1 MAATSSQQG
10 FFSQQRQQQQSPL
23 GGASEDPSARAF
35 LLSGSALS
43 SDDIQQD
50 FKQLPTT
57 QQLLRTREIPWDI
70 YMTARLIT
78 DRDLQLLRRY
88 DKKDPQQ
95 KKILLSDGGEK
106 YVRAMMSVLQ
116 NVTKEETVQYVL
128 AMVDEVLE
136 EDSQRARFFFRLTYG
151 EEEDTMLDPY
161 GILLRLLQRDDWFT
175 QEKAA
180 LILSLVVA
188 HRPHVEALGES
199 VMPDGTLD
207 AGDDA
212 GKAILAFID
221 WCLSQLRRPAHPVN
235 AVPIAV
241 HCLAVMLREKPVRPL
256 VCKAGGVGLIMALV
270 GMPQGGINVQV
281 QYESILCV
289 WLLSLYG
296 PGNESLSTP
305 ALVNRLV
312 DVVRLAHKE
321 KVIRVALM
329 ALKSLLDESGK
340 MALEM
345 SAVEN
350 GLPKALETRAEQTWE
365 DGDIPE
371 LLEDLQAR
379 MEAGVLAMS
388 SLERYRKEVMQGT
401 LVPGPM
407 HESEQFWSEN
417 AEKLVDNN
425 AALLKALLRLL
436 DASNDHVTLCL
447 ACRDVSNFVTYYPH
461 GKGLITDLHAK
472 PLVMRLMAHPDS
484 AVQREALLC
493 VQKLLLSKNT
503 LGYMAQVQGS

>member
-10 FFSQQRQQQQSPL
+10 FFSQQQGTL
-23 GGASEDPSARAF
+23 GGAGGSEDPSARAF

-43 SDDIQQD
+43 SDDIQQE

-95 KKILLSDGGEK
+95 KKLLLSDGGEK

-128 AMVDEVLE
+128 ALVDEVLE
-136 EDSQRARFFFRLTYG
+136 GNSQRARFFFSLTYG
-151 EEEDTMLDPY
+151 EGEDSVLDPY

-180 LILSLVVA
+180 LILSQVVA
-188 HRPHVEALGES
+188 HRPNKEALGEA
-199 VMPDGTLD
+199 VMPDGTLV
-207 AGDDA
+207 GDDV

-235 AVPIAV
+235 AVPTAV

-350 GLPKALETRAEQTWE
+350 GLPKALENRAEQTWE
-365 DGDIPE
+365 DGDIPD
-371 LLEDLQAR
+371 LLEDLQER
-379 MEAGVLAMS
+379 MDAGVLAMS

-407 HESEQFWSEN
+407 HDSEEFWSEN
-417 AEKLVDNN
+417 AEKLADNN

-447 ACRDVSNFVTYYPH
+447 ACRDVSNFVTHYPH
-461 GKGLITDLHAK
+461 GKGLIADLQAK

-484 AVQREALLC
+484 GVQREALLC

-503 LGYMAQVQGS
+503 LGYMAQVQDS

>member
-1 MAATSSQQG
+1 
-10 FFSQQRQQQQSPL
+10 
-23 GGASEDPSARAF
+23 
-35 LLSGSALS
+35 
-43 SDDIQQD
+43 
-50 FKQLPTT
+50 
-57 QQLLRTREIPWDI
+57 
-70 YMTARLIT
+70 
-78 DRDLQLLRRY
+78 
-88 DKKDPQQ
+88 
-95 KKILLSDGGEK
+95 
-106 YVRAMMSVLQ
+106 
-116 NVTKEETVQYVL
+116 
-128 AMVDEVLE
+128 
-136 EDSQRARFFFRLTYG
+136 
-151 EEEDTMLDPY
+151 
-161 GILLRLLQRDDWFT
+161 
-175 QEKAA
+175 
-180 LILSLVVA
+180 
-188 HRPHVEALGES
+188 
-199 VMPDGTLD
+199 
-207 AGDDA
+207 
-212 GKAILAFID
+212 
-221 WCLSQLRRPAHPVN
+221 
-235 AVPIAV
+235 
-241 HCLAVMLREKPVRPL
+241 
-256 VCKAGGVGLIMALV
+256 MALV

-350 GLPKALETRAEQTWE
+350 GLPKALENRAEQTWE
-365 DGDIPE
+365 DGDIPD
-371 LLEDLQAR
+371 LLEDLQER
-379 MEAGVLAMS
+379 MDAGVLAMS

-407 HESEQFWSEN
+407 HESEEFWSEN
-417 AEKLVDNN
+417 AEKLADNN

-447 ACRDVSNFVTYYPH
+447 ACRDVSNFVTHYPH
-461 GKGLITDLHAK
+461 GKGLIADLQAK

-484 AVQREALLC
+484 GVQREALLC

-503 LGYMAQVQGS
+503 LGYMAQVQDS